1 MRKLANS
8 CIHCYS
14 EDSVGNTA
22 GRKCSDSYTG
32 QISHAVLSLHMLEK
46 QNFFLALVFFKIT
59 VLSNA

>member
-46 QNFFLALVFFKIT
+46 QNFFLALVFFFLNYRI
-59 VLSNA
+59 V

>member
-14 EDSVGNTA
+14 EDSIGNAA

-46 QNFFLALVFFKIT
+46 QNFFLALVFF
-59 VLSNA
+59 